1 MTATAGTPRRV
12 LMLSTALVSGAFLLA
27 ACAGGA
33 PSDSVAKEG
42 ANTKDTA
49 GQAGEAAQAAGDVVY
64 QFDEALVTDS
74 SDEIPFVTNET
85 SVVIKLSD
93 GLKKALPDGARMNVE
108 QYVLTTKAYS
118 TGSCRVD
125 VSIDYAD
132 GGIETLSKPRDNAG
146 KPRDEAGSDDPY
158 KSVGA
163 AVARGSWAEHIVDRL
178 PSDDEIDGSG
188 GYMTKDFREYME
200 IDECSDAPD
209 DDFISL
215 AFPYETAEGRLSDFA
230 LAEVAVMSNVGNSGE
245 NLVTTAIFGESQASV
260 SPTGSWVKSK
270 Y

>member
-49 GQAGEAAQAAGDVVY
+49 GQAGEAAQVAGDVVY

-125 VSIDYAD
+125 MSIDYTD
-132 GGIETLSKPRDNAG
+132 GGLETLSKPRED
-146 KPRDEAGSDDPY
+146 AGSGDAY
-158 KSVGA
+158 RYVGA
-163 AVARGSWAEHIVDRL
+163 AITRGNWADHIVDRL

-188 GYMTKDFREYME
+188 AVMTKDFREYME

-209 DDFISL
+209 DAFIKL
-215 AFPYETAEGRLSDFA
+215 VFPYVTAEGRLSEYA